1 VPEAKNKSPKKMK
14 GSAERSL
21 ADEGHLAS
29 IERLL
34 SATYDLMSREP
45 NLDRG
50 AFEHLRQLRVKV
62 RFAMSARNPGTSEAP
77 REAPVRWSERKTSEL
92 SPLEFLSQTYRPWL
106 QAGTIS
112 RADIRHLDR
121 PLYLALYKAKI
132 TSKQLDDIGLPTKE
146 EMNNRQLAAAGPL
159 KRPIHNL
166 KMAELPPAERE
177 RARLWSAAR
186 RRKRDKSDIP

>member
-1 VPEAKNKSPKKMK
+1 
-14 GSAERSL
+14 
-21 ADEGHLAS
+21 
-29 IERLL
+29 
-34 SATYDLMSREP
+34 MSREP

-62 RFAMSARNPGTSEAP
+62 RYAMSARNIGTAAP
-77 REAPVRWSERKTSEL
+77 QEAPVRWSERTTSDL

-121 PLYLALYKAKI
+121 SLYLALYKAKV
-132 TSKQLDDIGLPTKE
+132 TSKQLDDAGLPTKQ

-159 KRPIHNL
+159 RRPTHNL

-186 RRKRDKSDIP
+186 RRKHNKSEIP